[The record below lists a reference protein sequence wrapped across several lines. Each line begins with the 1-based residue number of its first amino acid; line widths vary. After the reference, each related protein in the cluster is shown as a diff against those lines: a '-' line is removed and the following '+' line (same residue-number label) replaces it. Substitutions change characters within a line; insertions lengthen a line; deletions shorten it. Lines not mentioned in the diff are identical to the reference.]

1 MRVGRIGRGA
11 CGLVLAVTLAGLA
24 ASAEAQPV
32 SADAQ
37 KAFED
42 ANAHYYK
49 GEYELAARTYAQIL
63 SDEKLEDPVL
73 YNNLG
78 DASFRAGAYGS
89 AILYYRR
96 GLQLEPDGPVA
107 QSLQNNLEV
116 ARRVLQDRY
125 RSGADKSQFIYAEPG
140 GLLYQLTHL
149 VSVTTLIVLFLST
162 WWLALGLAALRR
174 WRPGLRGLGAAAI
187 PVLVLAVLF
196 GSVLGGRVYTDNTFR
211 LGVVVED
218 RVTLREGPNVDA
230 QGVDVP
236 EGMEVRIV
244 DGDAAWTKV
253 ELSNGRRGWVE
264 TSEVKQ
270 I

>member
-1 MRVGRIGRGA
+1 MIRIGLTILA
-11 CGLVLAVTLAGLA
+11 CSLMWTATARAEPA
-24 ASAEAQPV
+24 APESQR
-32 SADAQ
+32 
-37 KAFED
+37 AFDD

-63 SDEKLEDPVL
+63 SDERIEDPVL

-78 DASFRAGAYGS
+78 NAYFRTGAYGS

-96 GLQLEPDGPVA
+96 GLRLEPEASVA
-107 QSLQNNLEV
+107 QSLDQNLQV
-116 ARRVLQDRY
+116 ARRVLQERY
-125 RSGADKSQFIYAEPG
+125 RSGEDKSQFIYAEPG
-140 GLLYQLTHL
+140 GLIYQVSHA
-149 VSVTTLIVLFLST
+149 VSVLTLIVTFLAA
-162 WWLALGLAALRR
+162 WWLALGLASLRR
-174 WRPGLRGLGAAAI
+174 ISPERRWPGAVAV
-187 PVLVLAVLF
+187 PVFVVAVLVGLVLA
-196 GSVLGGRVYTDNTFR
+196 GRVYTDNTFR

-218 RVTLREGPNVDA
+218 RVTLREGPNADA

-264 TSEVKQ
+264 TAEVKQ